1 MRFVQKRIFNFQK
14 AQISIHRGQLNKLFS
29 EPTYIYITLSYDTE
43 YCAIFSANVELGD
56 DAIVALE
63 DDPHDMNAKLQMM
76 TDRQSSHSL
85 FCHLI

>member
-1 MRFVQKRIFNFQK
+1 M
-14 AQISIHRGQLNKLFS
+14 
-29 EPTYIYITLSYDTE
+29 TL
-43 YCAIFSANVELGD
+43 LGD

-76 TDRQSSHSL
+76 TDRQSSHTL

>member
-1 MRFVQKRIFNFQK
+1 MFSEAFVTSKMLRFPP
-14 AQISIHRGQLNKLFS
+14 RGQLNKPFS
-29 EPTYIYITLSYDTE
+29 EPTYLYTNLSYNTE
-43 YCAIFSANVELGD
+43 YCTIFSANVELGD